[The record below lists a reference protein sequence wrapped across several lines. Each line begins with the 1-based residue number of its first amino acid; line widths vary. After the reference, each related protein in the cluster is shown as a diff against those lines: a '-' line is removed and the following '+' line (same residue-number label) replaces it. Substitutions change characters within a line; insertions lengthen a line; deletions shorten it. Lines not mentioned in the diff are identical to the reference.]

1 MALTPDEFTLLD
13 DHKPQKI
20 ARFREVDG
28 HAFSA
33 DLHVIV
39 ALYAVND
46 GGSAIGHIA
55 IGHMRRDLG
64 KFLSQGSG
72 PLEYPTLASSWQST
86 GVLTFAVPRRRPHLP
101 DGARKTLVILTS
113 NPHRRILNQTFSVF
127 DR

>member
-72 PLEYPTLASSWQST
+72 PLEYPTLALPFTHKKAGTNHLIQH
-86 GVLTFAVPRRRPHLP
+86 PRRRNF
-101 DGARKTLVILTS
+101 GA
-113 NPHRRILNQTFSVF
+113 QTPQS
-127 DR
+127 